1 MEGRKDDLMNSYDP
15 KKAAAVWQ
23 RVQGQTPAPP
33 DTPSLLTLIAQEQE
47 DAVTYLHLSRQFTG
61 KDAAA
66 LRQMAYQEQ
75 SHGAC
80 LRGIYSLTSGK
91 KPSLHTPP
99 APREQKQTLLR
110 RCYGREMQS
119 LAHYKSRA
127 DDPQYGHIFARL
139 AAQEQEHCHI
149 LLGILGNL
157 KDN

>member
-33 DTPSLLTLIAQEQE
+33 DSASLLTLIAQEQE
-47 DAVTYLHLSRQFTG
+47 DASTYLHLSRQFTG
-61 KDAAA
+61 KESAA

-75 SHGAC
+75 SHAAC
-80 LRGIYSLTSGK
+80 LRGIYALLTGK
-91 KPSLHTPP
+91 KPALHTPP
-99 APREQKQTLLR
+99 APLENRQVLLR

-119 LAHYKSRA
+119 LTQYKART
-127 DDPQYGHIFARL
+127 DDPQYGHIFTRL

-157 KDN
+157 KDS